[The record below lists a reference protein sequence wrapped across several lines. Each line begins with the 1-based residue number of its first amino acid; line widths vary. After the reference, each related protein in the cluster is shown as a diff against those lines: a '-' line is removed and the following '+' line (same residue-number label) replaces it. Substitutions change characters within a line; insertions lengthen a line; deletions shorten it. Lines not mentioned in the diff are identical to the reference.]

1 MSGLAYSG
9 PRINPI
15 SLNPKSEPH
24 PFTSHPLLSL
34 PFPPPCPLIF
44 SSALCPASVTT
55 VLVHGSIISGTNTPA
70 LFQVFPHPS
79 PSLLP
84 PSLHRDAH
92 IDIYHS
98 TTPIFHGSPESV
110 GRNLSFRDET
120 STIVEAPPG
129 SPSPLSVIPQCL
141 SFFALKFIS
150 QEDTAEPSSS
160 LGGIYFILS
169 STFPCAPDLGNI
181 IGFLLKL
188 HSHFQKTGPH
198 SSL

>member
-15 SLNPKSEPH
+15 SLNPKSDPI
-24 PFTSHPLLSL
+24 PLNPTHFSASLSPL
-34 PFPPPCPLIF
+34 PAPL
-44 SSALCPASVTT
+44 S
-55 VLVHGSIISGTNTPA
+55 
-70 LFQVFPHPS
+70 
-79 PSLLP
+79 SLLP
-84 PSLHRDAH
+84 FALHLLPQSRSMAPSSLELILRPCFKSFLSPAPACWLHPYTGTL
-92 IDIYHS
+92 IS
-98 TTPIFHGSPESV
+98 TSTIPLAPSSTVHQSV

-150 QEDTAEPSSS
+150 QGDTAEPSSS